1 MKAFI
6 EFVAKHLVDHPDE
19 VRVEAEERNG
29 LTAYRLYLARGEVG
43 KLIGRRG
50 TTIQAI
56 RSVMQ
61 VGAQKTGVRCTLDLA
76 DE

>member
-1 MKAFI
+1 MQAFI
-6 EFVAKHLVDHPDE
+6 EFVAKRLVNHPEE
-19 VRVEAEERNG
+19 VRVESEERNG
-29 LTAYRLYLARGEVG
+29 MVTYRLHLAPGEVG
-43 KLIGRRG
+43 KIIGRRG

-61 VGAQKTGVRCTLDLA
+61 VGAQKTGIRCSLELA

>member
-1 MKAFI
+1 MQAFI
-6 EFVAKHLVDHPDE
+6 EFVAKRLVNHPDE
-19 VRVEAEERNG
+19 VRVESEERNG
-29 LTAYRLYLARGEVG
+29 MITYRLHLAPGEVG
-43 KLIGRRG
+43 KIIGRRG

-61 VGAQKTGVRCTLDLA
+61 VGAQKKGIRCTLELA

>member
-1 MKAFI
+1 MQAFI
-6 EFVAKHLVDHPDE
+6 EFVAKSLVNHPEE
-19 VRVEAEERNG
+19 VRVESDDRNG
-29 LTAYRLYLARGEVG
+29 MIAYRLHLAPGEVG
-43 KLIGRRG
+43 KIIGRRG

-61 VGAQKTGVRCTLDLA
+61 VGAQKKGIRCTLDLA

>member
-1 MKAFI
+1 MQAFI
-6 EFVAKHLVDHPDE
+6 EFVAKRLVNHPDE
-19 VRVEAEERNG
+19 VRVDSEDRNG
-29 LTAYRLYLARGEVG
+29 LTAYRLHLAPGEAG
-43 KLIGRRG
+43 KIIGRRG

-61 VGAQKTGVRCTLDLA
+61 VGAQKKGVRCTLDLA

>member
-1 MKAFI
+1 MQTFI
-6 EFVAKHLVDHPDE
+6 EFVAKRLVNHPDE
-19 VRVEAEERNG
+19 VRVESEERNG
-29 LTAYRLYLARGEVG
+29 LINYRLHLAPGEVG
-43 KLIGRRG
+43 KIIGRRG

-61 VGAQKTGVRCTLDLA
+61 VGAQKKGVRCTLELA

>member
-1 MKAFI
+1 MQAFI
-6 EFVAKHLVDHPDE
+6 EYVAKRLVNQPE
-19 VRVEAEERNG
+19 AVRVETEDRNG
-29 LTAYRLYLARGEVG
+29 LTAYRLHLAPGEAG

-56 RSVMQ
+56 RSLLQ
-61 VGAQKTGVRCTLDLA
+61 VGAQKSGLRCTLDLA